1 MASNV
6 LKLASYL
13 EETKSNDPYRRKHLE
28 SMHFI
33 CKTLM

>member
-13 EETKSNDPYRRKHLE
+13 EEAKSNIPYCGEHLE

-33 CKTLM
+33 CKLLM